1 MPFYEII
8 IEPKQKGWNIKEHY
22 RIMAAYFLVH
32 SMCWC
37 ISLLALACAWDKAS
51 QSTDFKEHYRTV
63 AAYFLVHSMC
73 WCISLLALACAWD
86 KASKPTN
93 NK

>member
-37 ISLLALACAWDKAS
+37 ISLLALACAWDQEPISTMRIEKDYQQLPIPWYTICAS
-51 QSTDFKEHYRTV
+51 V
-63 AAYFLVHSMC
+63 FLYQH
-73 WCISLLALACAWD
+73 
-86 KASKPTN
+86 
-93 NK
+93 